1 MTDSGTYN
9 GTNSVVGQRRAIADL
24 TGRTR
29 TTVYVHAATGSN
41 TVPTLT
47 GMTEAA
53 ARAAIIAA
61 GFTVGAVTQTADSG
75 VTGVSTQA
83 TTGVAA
89 VGTAIAFTVNTQT
102 IG

>member
-1 MTDSGTYN
+1 
-9 GTNSVVGQRRAIADL
+9 VGQRRAIADL
-24 TGRTR
+24 AGTTR
-29 TTVYVHAATGSN
+29 TTLYVHAATGNN

-61 GFTVGAVTQTADSG
+61 GFTVGTVTQTVDSG
-75 VTGVSTQA
+75 ASGVSTQG
-83 TTGVAA
+83 TTGVAV
-89 VGTAIAFTVNTQT
+89 VGTPIAFTVNTQT